1 MLQSRKKKTAGAPS
15 WMKKNTTK
23 SDLSAITTW
32 IFFGCRKESIVSS
45 HTNLWAE
52 TDGAISTST
61 FTSFVPR
68 NVGGQN
74 HVDPKKTEF
83 ATLQGINISHQT
95 GKGKSSSKCH
105 FWGDMLVPWRVFP
118 GQLDISINISKK
130 KCFAIKPAGWLLAE
144 KFSENP
150 KQVTKGRLRLI
161 IGSSIMP
168 GQANEDRIAIHLIHK
183 P

>member
-1 MLQSRKKKTAGAPS
+1 MLYVYTYTIIHASMKPSSYTCKQRIKHYSSSDTVININQKMLQSRKKKTAGAPS

-130 KCFAIKPAGWLLAE
+130 KMFRNKTRRVAAG
-144 KFSENP
+144 
-150 KQVTKGRLRLI
+150 
-161 IGSSIMP
+161 
-168 GQANEDRIAIHLIHK
+168 
-183 P
+183 